1 MNRISKLKWTGVAL
15 LLALTG
21 CYVGPGPGGP
31 DVVVDPG
38 PVWVG
43 GVWGGDH
50 WHGHFDEH
58 RFAARG
64 RASRGWHR

>member
-1 MNRISKLKWTGVAL
+1 MDGKSKVLLAVAL
-15 LLALTG
+15 AAALTG
-21 CYVGPGPGGP
+21 CVGYVGPGGGP

-50 WHGHFDEH
+50 WHGHDDVH
-58 RFAARG
+58 RFSARG
-64 RASRGWHR
+64 RSSRGGRR